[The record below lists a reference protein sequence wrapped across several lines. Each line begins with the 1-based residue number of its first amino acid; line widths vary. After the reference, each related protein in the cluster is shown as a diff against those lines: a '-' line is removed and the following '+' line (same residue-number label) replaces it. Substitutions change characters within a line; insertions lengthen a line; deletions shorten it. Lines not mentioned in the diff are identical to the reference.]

1 MAQRHK
7 PPVEVTPSALKK
19 TGAALDSD
27 RGMRT
32 QELKL
37 RVQRA
42 DYVVDPA
49 LVAAA
54 IIRHAIS
61 HRRCW
66 KPRTVRRT
74 PPALSTTSGGP
85 SPTVP
90 TQVSGAADSAA
101 ERSAGPTHTHNS

>member
-1 MAQRHK
+1 VDGA
-7 PPVEVTPSALKK
+7 PPTLKH
-19 TGAALDSD
+19 AAPTLDSD
-27 RGMRT
+27 GGMRM

-49 LVAAA
+49 VVAAA

-66 KPRTVRRT
+66 NPRTVCGI
-74 PPALSTTSGGP
+74 PAALSTTSGGP
-85 SPTVP
+85 SLTLPI
-90 TQVSGAADSAA
+90 QVSGAADSAPGRS
-101 ERSAGPTHTHNS
+101 RSATQTHSS

>member
-1 MAQRHK
+1 VDA
-7 PPVEVTPSALKK
+7 TAAALKQ
-19 TGAALDSD
+19 TRPALDSD
-27 RGMRT
+27 RGMQT

-42 DYVVDPA
+42 DYVVDPEV
-49 LVAAA
+49 VAAA

-66 KPRTVRRT
+66 KPRTVLRT

-85 SPTVP
+85 SSTVP
-90 TQVSGAADSAA
+90 TQVSGVADSVAA
-101 ERSAGPTHTHNS
+101 RSAGATHTHNS

>member
-1 MAQRHK
+1 MEA
-7 PPVEVTPSALKK
+7 TSAALKR
-19 TGAALDSD
+19 TDPAFDSAG
-27 RGMRT
+27 GMRT

-42 DYVVDPA
+42 DYVVDPQV
-49 LVAAA
+49 VAAA

-74 PPALSTTSGGP
+74 PPALSTTSAGP

-90 TQVSGAADSAA
+90 IQVSGAADSVAG
-101 ERSAGPTHTHNS
+101 RSAGAAHTHNS

>member
-1 MAQRHK
+1 VDA
-7 PPVEVTPSALKK
+7 TPATLKQ
-19 TGAALDSD
+19 TRPALDSD
-27 RGMRT
+27 RGMQT

-42 DYVVDPA
+42 DYVVDPQV
-49 LVAAA
+49 VAAA

-66 KPRTVRRT
+66 KPRTVLGT
-74 PPALSTTSGGP
+74 PPAHSTTSAGP

-90 TQVSGAADSAA
+90 IQVSGVADSVAA
-101 ERSAGPTHTHNS
+101 QSAGATHTHNS